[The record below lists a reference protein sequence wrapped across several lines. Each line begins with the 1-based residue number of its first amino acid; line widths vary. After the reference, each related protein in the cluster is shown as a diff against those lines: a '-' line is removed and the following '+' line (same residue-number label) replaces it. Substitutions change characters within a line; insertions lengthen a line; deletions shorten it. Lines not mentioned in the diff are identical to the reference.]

1 MKLRN
6 ATLALILLA
15 PFALTPAFASGGG
28 GGGGGG
34 GDGGNG
40 ANPALGNIEPIHPSG
55 SIGLPGGTNVSL
67 EGPRGGRD
75 VTVKTPDGEV
85 KGKHIR
91 TTFNPRTGITSVWV
105 RNADGTRTG
114 VHVDQQGNKMVSNH
128 RT

>member
-6 ATLALILLA
+6 ATIALALLA
-15 PFALTPAFASGGG
+15 PFTLTPAFAE
-28 GGGGGG
+28 GGGG

-40 ANPALGNIEPIHPSG
+40 ANPALANIEPVGPSG
-55 SIGLPGGTNVSL
+55 SIDLGRGTNVSL
-67 EGPRGGRD
+67 QGPRGGRD
-75 VTVKTPDGEV
+75 VIVTTPEGPIR
-85 KGKHIR
+85 GKHIR

-105 RNADGTRTG
+105 RNPDGTRTG

>member
-6 ATLALILLA
+6 ATLTLALLA
-15 PFALTPAFASGGG
+15 PFVLTPAFAEGG

-40 ANPALGNIEPIHPSG
+40 ANPALANLVPQHPSG
-55 SIGLPGGTNVSL
+55 SIDLGGGTNVSL

-75 VTVKTPDGEV
+75 VTVRTPEGPI

-128 RT
+128 SK

>member
-1 MKLRN
+1 MRLRN
-6 ATLALILLA
+6 ATLAIALLA
-15 PFALTPAFASGGG
+15 PFAFTPALAEGGG
-28 GGGGGG
+28 GGGSG

-40 ANPALGNIEPIHPSG
+40 ANPALVNVQPAGPSG
-55 SIGLPGGTNVSL
+55 SIDLGQGTNVSL
-67 EGPRGGRD
+67 QGPRGDRD
-75 VTVKTPDGEV
+75 ISVQTPGGEV

-105 RNADGTRTG
+105 RNPDGSRTG